1 MNAYVNLENV
11 RLETKRLILR
21 AFQKNDVNDFYEYAK
36 VEGGGKLQD
45 GVIIKMLMNQ
55 NVF

>member
-21 AFQKNDVNDFYEYAK
+21 AFQKNE
-36 VEGGGKLQD
+36 
-45 GVIIKMLMNQ
+45 

>member
-36 VEGGGKLQD
+36 VEGGRSYR
-45 GVIIKMLMNQ
+45 MESSSRC
-55 NVF
+55 

>member
-21 AFQKNDVNDFYEYAK
+21 AFQKTDVNDFYEYAK
-36 VEGGGKLQD
+36 VEGGELQD

>member
-36 VEGGGKLQD
+36 VEGGKLQD

>member
-21 AFQKNDVNDFYEYAK
+21 AFQKTDVNDFYEYAK
-36 VEGGGKLQD
+36 VEGGSCR
-45 GVIIKMLMNQ
+45 MESSSRC
-55 NVF
+55 